1 MTEQQVTTALPGDVY
16 WRFTLPTSTGSK
28 MLLLNLGGVAVIGNW
43 QGALGEYFQAWC
55 PLPKKPKPLVHNIE
69 AAVDAWVEMERKA
82 WMFDELVRFSKQPGV
97 DAETLAQALLD
108 LHVNIVHPA
117 QTHSTC

>member
-1 MTEQQVTTALPGDVY
+1 MTDQQVTTAAPGDVY
-16 WRFTLPTSTGSK
+16 WRFTVPPSTGSK

-55 PLPKKPKPLVHNIE
+55 PLPKKPKPLAHDIE
-69 AAVDAWVEMERKA
+69 AAVNAWVEMERKA
-82 WMFDELVRFSKQPGV
+82 AAWDELVSRASACDV
-97 DAETLAQALLD
+97 DSVDVLAMDSD
-108 LHVNIVHPA
+108 LVHSA

>member
-1 MTEQQVTTALPGDVY
+1 MTDQHVTTAPPGDVY
-16 WRFTLPTSTGSK
+16 WRFAVPPSTGSK

-55 PLPKKPKPLVHNIE
+55 PLPKKAKPLVHNIE

-82 WMFDELVRFSKQPGV
+82 AAWDEVVRHFNKWPDLRQHAV
-97 DAETLAQALLD
+97 FLD
-108 LHVNIVHPA
+108 VILDRVHPA